1 MGTEIL
7 CDGQFHVSREGRT
20 LILQAHIASHETCT
34 ARPHRDAGA
43 TLFFAPI

>member
-34 ARPHRDAGA
+34 A
-43 TLFFAPI
+43 APSDVLLEYDFSSA